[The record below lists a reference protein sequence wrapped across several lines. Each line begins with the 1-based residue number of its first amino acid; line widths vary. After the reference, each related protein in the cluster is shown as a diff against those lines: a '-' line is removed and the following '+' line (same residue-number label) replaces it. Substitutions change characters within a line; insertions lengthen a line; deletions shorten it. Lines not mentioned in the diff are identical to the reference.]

1 MVKAKPTTQPGLAK
15 KAGGMKIALYYRVST
30 DDQTTEPQRLELLDY
45 CRRRGWDKVT
55 EFSDVISGAKTA
67 RAGLDALMKGVR
79 RHQFDA
85 VLVAKLDRLGRSLPH
100 LAQIVAELDTNGVAL
115 VATSQGIDTTHQ
127 NPAGRLQ
134 MHVLMAVAEFERE
147 IIRERT
153 KAGLV
158 AAIARGK
165 KLGRRRLGWT
175 PEQTAIVVGW
185 RGTVAGLADTLG
197 CSTGTAHSLLRK
209 NQKAVAR

>member
-1 MVKAKPTTQPGLAK
+1 MKAKPTTQPGLTK
-15 KAGGMKIALYYRVST
+15 KAGDMKIALYYRVST
-30 DDQTTEPQRLELLDY
+30 EDQTNEPQRIELLEY
-45 CRRRGWDKVT
+45 CRRRGWT
-55 EFSDVISGAKTA
+55 EIHEFSDVISGAKTA
-67 RAGLDALMKGVR
+67 RVGLEALMRGVR
-79 RHQFDA
+79 KGKYDA
-85 VLVAKLDRLGRSLPH
+85 VLVAKLDRLVRSLPH
-100 LAQIVAELDTNGVAL
+100 LAQNVAELDANGVAL

-175 PEQTAIVVGW
+175 PEQTATIAGW
-185 RGTVAGLADTLG
+185 RGIVAGLAAALG
-197 CSTGTAHSLLRK
+197 CSIGTAHSLIRE
-209 NQKAVAR
+209 NQKARAA

>member
-1 MVKAKPTTQPGLAK
+1 MR
-15 KAGGMKIALYYRVST
+15 IATYYRVST

-45 CRRRGWDKVT
+45 CRRRGWDSIT

-67 RAGLDALMKGVR
+67 RIGLDALMKGVR
-79 RHQFDA
+79 KHQFDA

-100 LAQIVAELDTNGVAL
+100 LAQIIAEMDAHKTAL
-115 VATSQGIDTTHQ
+115 VVTTQGIDTTES

-153 KAGLV
+153 KAGLKAALARGSTLGRKARQWMPEEI
-158 AAIARGK
+158 AAIKAHNGTVK
-165 KLGRRRLGWT
+165 ELAQKLG
-175 PEQTAIVVGW
+175 ASI
-185 RGTVAGLADTLG
+185 
-197 CSTGTAHSLLRK
+197 GTAHKLLQTRLLF
-209 NQKAVAR
+209 AA

>member
-1 MVKAKPTTQPGLAK
+1 
-15 KAGGMKIALYYRVST
+15 MKIATYYRVST

-100 LAQIVAELDTNGVAL
+100 LAQIISEMDAHKTAL
-115 VATSQGIDTTHQ
+115 VVTTQGIDTTES

-147 IIRERT
+147 MIRERT
-153 KAGLV
+153 KAGLK
-158 AAIARGK
+158 AAVARGSA
-165 KLGRRRLGWT
+165 LGRKRRAWT
-175 PEQTAIVVGW
+175 AAEIALAKAH
-185 RGTVAGLADTLG
+185 RGTVKELAAILE
-197 CSTGTAHSLLRK
+197 CSTGTAHAMMK
-209 NQKAVAR
+209 PETI

>member
-1 MVKAKPTTQPGLAK
+1 MR
-15 KAGGMKIALYYRVST
+15 IATYYRVST

-45 CRRRGWDKVT
+45 CRRRGWDSVT

-67 RAGLDALMKGVR
+67 RAGLDALMRGVR
-79 RHQFDA
+79 KHHFDA

-100 LAQIVAELDTNGVAL
+100 LAQIVAELDANGVAL

-175 PEQTAIVVGW
+175 PEQTATIAGW
-185 RGTVAGLADTLG
+185 QGTVAGLAAAIG
-197 CSTGTAHSLLRK
+197 CSIGTAHSLIRENK
-209 NQKAVAR
+209 KALTA

>member
-1 MVKAKPTTQPGLAK
+1 LSPKT
-15 KAGGMKIALYYRVST
+15 IFN
-30 DDQTTEPQRLELLDY
+30 
-45 CRRRGWDKVT
+45 CRWT
-55 EFSDVISGAKTA
+55 
-67 RAGLDALMKGVR
+67 VR
-79 RHQFDA
+79 KHHFDA

-100 LAQIVAELDTNGVAL
+100 LAQIVAELDANGVAL

-175 PEQTAIVVGW
+175 PEQTATIAGW
-185 RGTVAGLADTLG
+185 QGTVAGLAAAIG
-197 CSTGTAHSLLRK
+197 CSIGTAHSLIRENK
-209 NQKAVAR
+209 KALTA